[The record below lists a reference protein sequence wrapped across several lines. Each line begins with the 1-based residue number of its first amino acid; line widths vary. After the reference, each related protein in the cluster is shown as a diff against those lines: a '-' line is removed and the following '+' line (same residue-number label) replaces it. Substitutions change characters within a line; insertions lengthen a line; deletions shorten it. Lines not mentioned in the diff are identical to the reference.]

1 MPRYFRQVPDFEY
14 VSRLPDAKIGD
25 YFPVKNLFKK
35 GKLREDIF
43 QDLAFF
49 TKYKVEGDDR
59 PDNVAFK
66 VYGDSTLDWLVLICN
81 NVVNIQTEWPLTQ
94 QEFDRYLLQK
104 YSTSSAAESYFKSL
118 GANVNANEIPTI
130 DEEFTYSILYNGI
143 HHYETP
149 EIKNSQ
155 GVTIVPA
162 GLQVQSDYSIS
173 FYDYFIDSIETYN
186 NIAIPVTNYEYEEKI
201 ENDKR
206 NIFVLKPRYLNV
218 VIDDMQDIM
227 EYKKGSSQYQTETLK
242 RGDNIKL
249 YE

>member
-1 MPRYFRQVPDFEY
+1 MPSYFRQVPDFEY

-94 QEFDRYLLQK
+94 QEFDTFLLGK
-104 YSTSSAAESYFKSL
+104 YGDYET
-118 GANVNANEIPTI
+118 
-130 DEEFTYSILYNGI
+130 LYGGI